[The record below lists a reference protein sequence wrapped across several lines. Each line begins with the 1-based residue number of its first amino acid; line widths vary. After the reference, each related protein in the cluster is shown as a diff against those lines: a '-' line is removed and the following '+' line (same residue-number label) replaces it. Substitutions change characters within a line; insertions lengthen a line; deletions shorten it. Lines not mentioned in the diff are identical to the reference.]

1 MIAFKNLYN
10 GVHKLATRPRI
21 LILFLLA
28 HAVLL
33 LMMLFTFPEINAKM
47 QGRAFDLRTFGYTY
61 EEALVLVRNLDD
73 LTTEKYI
80 FPQLLLLDVL
90 YPMLV
95 ALFLS
100 ALILRLMDLL
110 KVASGSL
117 YSNLYLIPFLA
128 MLFDYLENASIV
140 VMISNP
146 DSLSEQLVGLAS
158 SLTLLKSS
166 FTILSWII
174 VLTLSAFWLIARTR
188 KK

>member
-1 MIAFKNLYN
+1 
-10 GVHKLATRPRI
+10 
-21 LILFLLA
+21 
-28 HAVLL
+28 
-33 LMMLFTFPEINAKM
+33 
-47 QGRAFDLRTFGYTY
+47 
-61 EEALVLVRNLDD
+61 
-73 LTTEKYI
+73 
-80 FPQLLLLDVL
+80 
-90 YPMLV
+90 MLV

-110 KVASGSL
+110 KVASGSM

-146 DSLSEQLVGLAS
+146 DSLSPQLVGLAS

-174 VLTLSAFWLIARTR
+174 VLTLSAFWLRARIR
-188 KK
+188 KKYHYE